1 MDIIKIAAFA
11 LVAAMLSVIIRQ
23 YRNDY
28 SMLIG
33 LCAGVMLLGIGV
45 HLIGEIMDSLGLL
58 ISSTGIDGSYFE
70 ILFKALGIT
79 YLVSLASEICQ
90 DAGEGAIASKLELAG
105 KAVIM
110 YISLPIFMTVFKM
123 ISDLIGY

>member
-1 MDIIKIAAFA
+1 MDIIKIAAFG

-23 YRNDY
+23 HRNDY

-45 HLIGEIMDSLGLL
+45 HLIGEIMDSLDLL